1 MRPAGATV
9 GPALGMVAGWLIRGA
24 DVVHGHDA
32 YHPPVILA
40 AALARCL
47 GRPLFLTQHVG
58 IVEHGRAVVRLAQH
72 AVYAT
77 AGRMLWHWAAVV
89 TAYNPIVAA
98 FLAARGVPPGR
109 IRLTANGV
117 DTDYFRPGT
126 PDAVAAT
133 RRRHGLRPDVP
144 VILFAGRLVPK
155 KGLGALLAARGPEYQ
170 LVIAGPGRVPSPAPP
185 GVTFLGPVPRAAL
198 RDLYQASDV
207 FACPVSGEMLTLTMQ
222 EAMACGVPVVASAHP
237 AYSRYGLD
245 PAGVALVAP
254 TGAALRAEFLGILA
268 SPGRAGRMRAYSRRL
283 AVEQFSWQ
291 ANAAGLA
298 SGYLAAAGRPAPAR
312 HPGPAPGRRRA
323 PRRRRRAPRLAVPV
337 AIPGAPRAAVAGGD
351 GGGRAGRHGEP
362 ARPGCPAS
370 VGDLAGP
377 PAGPVHGALLR
388 SCLGAAVAGAR
399 PPAGPAQLH
408 HPEPRGAA
416 RAVHVPAHHR
426 RRARPAD
433 ARRIDPGRPGRGL
446 VDGVSEDPAGLRRC
460 TVPGPGLAPR
470 APGNDRCPA
479 HPGRGAGQVTPP
491 QVRVTTSWDDGHQL
505 DARLAAELAEHGFA
519 GTFYVAPRSAE
530 IPPGRRLSPAA
541 LQDLAGRFEI
551 GSHTLTHPR
560 LTRLP
565 RPAAAREISQGKAAV
580 QDIIGREVTS
590 FCYPYGAYRDE
601 HVAAVRAAGFRV
613 ARTIR
618 RFCTGPPADPLQL
631 ATTTHAARYLAD
643 GWPVVRACPTL
654 AAGWAAWRDWDVL
667 SRQLFQQARARGGV
681 YHLWGHSWEIEAHR
695 DWGRLRALL
704 RYIAAHDGVT
714 FVTNGELAPRP
725 GGAPGHLRGGTT

>member
-1 MRPAGATV
+1 M
-9 GPALGMVAGWLIRGA
+9 
-24 DVVHGHDA
+24 
-32 YHPPVILA
+32 
-40 AALARCL
+40 
-47 GRPLFLTQHVG
+47 
-58 IVEHGRAVVRLAQH
+58 
-72 AVYAT
+72 
-77 AGRMLWHWAAVV
+77 
-89 TAYNPIVAA
+89 
-98 FLAARGVPPGR
+98 
-109 IRLTANGV
+109 
-117 DTDYFRPGT
+117 
-126 PDAVAAT
+126 
-133 RRRHGLRPDVP
+133 
-144 VILFAGRLVPK
+144 
-155 KGLGALLAARGPEYQ
+155 
-170 LVIAGPGRVPSPAPP
+170 
-185 GVTFLGPVPRAAL
+185 
-198 RDLYQASDV
+198 
-207 FACPVSGEMLTLTMQ
+207 
-222 EAMACGVPVVASAHP
+222 
-237 AYSRYGLD
+237 
-245 PAGVALVAP
+245 
-254 TGAALRAEFLGILA
+254 
-268 SPGRAGRMRAYSRRL
+268 
-283 AVEQFSWQ
+283 
-291 ANAAGLA
+291 
-298 SGYLAAAGRPAPAR
+298 
-312 HPGPAPGRRRA
+312 
-323 PRRRRRAPRLAVPV
+323 
-337 AIPGAPRAAVAGGD
+337 
-351 GGGRAGRHGEP
+351 
-362 ARPGCPAS
+362 
-370 VGDLAGP
+370 
-377 PAGPVHGALLR
+377 
-388 SCLGAAVAGAR
+388 
-399 PPAGPAQLH
+399 
-408 HPEPRGAA
+408 
-416 RAVHVPAHHR
+416 
-426 RRARPAD
+426 
-433 ARRIDPGRPGRGL
+433 
-446 VDGVSEDPAGLRRC
+446 
-460 TVPGPGLAPR
+460 
-470 APGNDRCPA
+470 
-479 HPGRGAGQVTPP
+479 TPP

-643 GWPVVRACPTL
+643 GWPVVRAGPTL